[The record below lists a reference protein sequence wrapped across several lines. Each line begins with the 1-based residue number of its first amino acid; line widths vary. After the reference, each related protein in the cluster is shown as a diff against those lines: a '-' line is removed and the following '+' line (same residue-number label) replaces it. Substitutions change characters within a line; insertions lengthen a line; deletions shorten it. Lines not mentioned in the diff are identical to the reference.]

1 METSKYL
8 RYAVGEVIL
17 VVIGILIALQVNNF
31 NEAKKYKKEQKEF
44 LKGLK
49 DELILDTIKISEQE
63 RIFKGFQESVLNGKD
78 LLSKTSH
85 SNEEKKIFINAIH
98 DLLKLTPI
106 NKNVNRHDIKIS
118 EGIISNIE
126 IKNLLIKYFEVTKY
140 DSNKRPLELEQF
152 DYGIKYFMNPTSMY
166 TNEKINEFGS
176 TMPVIIG
183 NATKAESDMDI
194 LINQG
199 YKVWQQ

>member
-1 METSKYL
+1 METGKYL
-8 RYAVGEVIL
+8 RYAVGEIVL

-31 NEAKKYKKEQKEF
+31 NEAKKYKKEQKQF

-63 RIFKGFQESVLNGKD
+63 RNFKGFQESVLNGKD
-78 LLSKTSH
+78 LLNKTSH

-126 IKNLLIKYFEVTKY
+126 IIIIKV
-140 DSNKRPLELEQF
+140 
-152 DYGIKYFMNPTSMY
+152 
-166 TNEKINEFGS
+166 
-176 TMPVIIG
+176 
-183 NATKAESDMDI
+183 
-194 LINQG
+194 
-199 YKVWQQ
+199 